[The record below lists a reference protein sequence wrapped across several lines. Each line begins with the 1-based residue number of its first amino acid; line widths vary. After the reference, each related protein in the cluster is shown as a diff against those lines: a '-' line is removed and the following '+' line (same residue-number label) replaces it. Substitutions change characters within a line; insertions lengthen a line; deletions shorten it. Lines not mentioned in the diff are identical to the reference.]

1 MNSFIPDALAS
12 WIFLMVI
19 FKYKVVP
26 SKSVLKN
33 DIISLICPESKKVMI
48 LQNFDIF
55 FSCEKV

>member
-12 WIFLMVI
+12 WILLMVI

-33 DIISLICPESKKVMI
+33 DIISLIRPESKKLMI

>member
-12 WIFLMVI
+12 WILLMVI

-33 DIISLICPESKKVMI
+33 YIISLIRPESKKLMI